1 MLKRIMIL
9 LVPFFMFMGVANAAS
24 VGRAVS
30 VSGDVWVLV
39 AKNKVKLEKGDALN
53 RYETIITGKKGRVRL
68 LMSDNSRV
76 YLSPRSR
83 LKLSEYK
90 VKKGSLIGASFKMLW
105 GKVRFLVH
113 KLPYKSSFFRVKTR
127 TAVLGVRGT
136 EFLTSVD
143 MPAGINPA
151 DPNLTMEQLPPLPT
165 SVDMSEGV
173 VVLTDNKGG
182 NHQLTKGTSTT
193 VDNNG
198 NISQSTTSDGQS
210 SDSPASEGDVSEGD
224 ASAPAASEEA
234 GSANATTTQ
243 MANQVANTAGVGS
256 STIQGSTITTPYQYR
271 FGGK

>member
-24 VGRAVS
+24 VGRVIS
-30 VSGDVWVLV
+30 VSGDAWVLV

-53 RYETIITGKKGRVRL
+53 RYETIITGTTGRVRL
-68 LMSDNSRV
+68 LMNDNSRV

-90 VKKGSLIGASFKMLW
+90 VNKGSLIGASFKMFW

-143 MPAGINPA
+143 IPAGINPS

-165 SVDMSEGV
+165 SVDMLEGV

-198 NISQSTTSDGQS
+198 NISQSTINENQGSNSQS
-210 SDSPASEGDVSEGD
+210 ANGG
-224 ASAPAASEEA
+224 ASASAAGEETGA
-234 GSANATTTQ
+234 ANATATQ
-243 MANQVANTAGVGS
+243 MANQVANTVGVGT
-256 STIQGSTITTPYQYR
+256 STIQGSTITTPYKYR
-271 FGGK
+271 FGGR